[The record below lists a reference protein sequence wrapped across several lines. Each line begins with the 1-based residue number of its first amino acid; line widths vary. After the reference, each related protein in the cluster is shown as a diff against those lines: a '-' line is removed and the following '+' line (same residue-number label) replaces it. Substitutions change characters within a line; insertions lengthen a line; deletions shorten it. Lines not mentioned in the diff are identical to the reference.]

1 MLAREMGSELVRCS
15 WRWTNSLTEVS
26 SSTPSSTEKMGVQK
40 SQVTDMT
47 GGSPVTWTVLTG
59 RNETDPSGVDVGR
72 NQAAAGVDVRE
83 ANIR

>member
-1 MLAREMGSELVRCS
+1 
-15 WRWTNSLTEVS
+15 
-26 SSTPSSTEKMGVQK
+26 MGVQK